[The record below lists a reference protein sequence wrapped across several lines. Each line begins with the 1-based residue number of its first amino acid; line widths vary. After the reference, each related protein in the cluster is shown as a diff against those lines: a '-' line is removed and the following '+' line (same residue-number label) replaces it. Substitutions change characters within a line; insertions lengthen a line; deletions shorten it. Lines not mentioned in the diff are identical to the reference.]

1 MDQSLKV
8 ASRQYDGTTAVAATK
23 KTGKDGLT
31 DGGVL
36 GADVVTLTVGAGAF
50 VYASKDAD
58 PNKPINIGD
67 KTKFSLTGTG
77 ASNYHLATL
86 TDNARVTGFT
96 GTITKRELTVTA
108 DAIDRAYNSLTAV
121 TVINARLTGWAATD
135 TALDKTYGNV
145 VSGILVGSVANKN
158 AGVGK
163 AVTFRRCNPK
173 SCNYNL

>member
-1 MDQSLKV
+1 M
-8 ASRQYDGTTAVAATK
+8 
-23 KTGKDGLT
+23 
-31 DGGVL
+31 L

-67 KTKFSLTGTG
+67 KTKFGLTGTG

-86 TDNARVTGFT
+86 TDNTRVTGFT

-108 DAIDRAYNSLTAV
+108 DAVNRVYNSLTAV
-121 TVINARLTGWAATD
+121 TVINARVTGWTAAD

-145 VSGILVGSVANKN
+145 VSGNLVGSVANKKCR
-158 AGVGK
+158 V
-163 AVTFRRCNPK
+163 
-173 SCNYNL
+173 